1 MFPEI
6 KIPESEIKDFI
17 ANVGKQDVEFALSAR
32 RHSLEDFLR
41 LVSPAAS
48 DFIPKM
54 RDIAKRNK
62 NMHYG
67 RTVKLYTP
75 LYLSN
80 YCINQCAYCGFN
92 SSLKQERRRLNEHQA
107 LSEAEVIR
115 SYGIDSILLVSGE
128 DPKYISIN
136 FLEKLV
142 KKLKKSFSYVAIE
155 IYPMNAVAYK
165 RLFDAGVDGLT
176 LYQETYDC
184 KTYNKLHLAGPK
196 ADYNNRLNFIS
207 MGAKAGFRV
216 LGLGVLL
223 GLYDWRI
230 DSLSMLMHAKW
241 LKKRFWKSKIQ
252 FSFPRITPSVD
263 SFAIPECINEHEL
276 EQLIL
281 AVRIIEPESE
291 ISISTRESQAFR
303 ENIVLTAA
311 SSMSA
316 ASSVVPGG
324 YLDRDEKSLKQFSL
338 NDDRSV
344 ILIDNM
350 LKNIGLDPVYKD
362 WDSCI

>member
-6 KIPESEIKDFI
+6 KISESEIIRFI
-17 ANVGKQDVEFALSAR
+17 ENVRKQDVEAALSAR
-32 RHSLEDFLR
+32 RPTPEDFLR
-41 LVSPAAS
+41 LISPAA
-48 DFIPKM
+48 FEFLPQM
-54 RDIAKRNK
+54 RARAKINK

-67 RTVKLYTP
+67 KTVKLYTP

-92 SSLKQERRRLNEHQA
+92 SSLNQKRRRLSVDEA
-107 LSEAEVIR
+107 VREAEVIS

-128 DPKYISIN
+128 DPLYISVDY
-136 FLEKLV
+136 LEELV
-142 KKLKKSFSYVAIE
+142 GRLKNIFSYVAIE
-155 IYPMNAVAYK
+155 IYPMDTSDYK

-176 LYQETYDC
+176 LYQETYDR
-184 KTYNKLHLAGPK
+184 KTYQNLHLAGPK
-196 ADYNNRLNFIS
+196 ADYDKRLEFMS

-223 GLYDWRI
+223 GLYNWRI
-230 DSLSMLMHAKW
+230 DSLSMIMHAKW

-252 FSFPRITPSVD
+252 FSFPRITPSAGD
-263 SFAIPECINEHEL
+263 FSIPEFISDKEF

-291 ISISTRESQAFR
+291 ISISTREPEIFR
-303 ENIVLTAA
+303 EKIVLTAA

-324 YLDRDEKSLKQFSL
+324 YMERDENSLKQFSL

-344 ILIDNM
+344 VLLDIA

-362 WDSCI
+362 WDCCI